1 MKPGE
6 ERLAN
11 ERQNQE
17 KEEGGEYPGSS
28 LLRKLTADSYLLPLN
43 QDEKVTVYI
52 KDAEKMFSK
61 MACMLMERL
70 AVSIQLWLSYARE
83 NALASAQDK
92 YFKASSEFNVFHI
105 II

>member
-1 MKPGE
+1 MLLYFWDKWNK

-28 LLRKLTADSYLLPLN
+28 LLRKLTADSYFVPLN
-43 QDEKVTVYI
+43 QDENVTVYI
-52 KDAEKMFSK
+52 KVAEKMFSK

-70 AVSIQLWLSYARE
+70 AVASNCGWVSLVKMLWL
-83 NALASAQDK
+83 QDQVLLS
-92 YFKASSEFNVFHI
+92 F
-105 II
+105 